1 MTFTKVLDVSD
12 LIEGIARVSLE
23 KSDGER
29 LSAVLSEA
37 QIVYW
42 HSRLSSIV
50 LKIKAKEEPVS

>member
-37 QIVYW
+37 QIVYL

>member
-29 LSAVLSEA
+29 LSAVLSTD
-37 QIVYW
+37 QVVYF
-42 HSRLSSIV
+42 HARLTAICEK
-50 LKIKAKEEPVS
+50 LKAKEVAGE